1 MRAAISLAGI
11 GELTDVHRFWYR
23 IYVEGMS
30 RHLGDPLTDHQ
41 AEALT
46 DPLVNAGNLFVA
58 RDHNGDIV
66 ATLMTTLAGDH
77 DLGKYEGLYGIDQ
90 LSPTARARSSITT
103 KLMVAEPWRCTRLP
117 MLMARA
123 TYEHALSQGIE
134 RDYIDCNDHLVSF
147 FKRLGYRPHLGRIV
161 HRDYGAVNSMV
172 LQLTDE
178 AHLRKLRSP
187 FLKSLQQHGTPYP
200 DAAIDNLCER
210 PAVNTQT
217 NNEEQSHVAA

>member
-11 GELTDVHRFWYR
+11 SELTDVHRFWYR
-23 IYVEGMS
+23 IYVEGMN

-41 AEALT
+41 AEELT
-46 DPLVNAGNLFVA
+46 DPLITAGNLFVA
-58 RDHNGDIV
+58 RDENGDIV

-77 DLGKYEGLYGIDQ
+77 DLGKYEGLYGIDR
-90 LSPTARARSSITT
+90 LAPAERARSSITT

-117 MLMARA
+117 MLMARS
-123 TYEHALSQGIE
+123 TYEHALSQGVE

-178 AHLRKLRSP
+178 AHLRAMRSP
-187 FLKSLQQHGTPYP
+187 FLKSLQEYATPYSSRTA
-200 DAAIDNLCER
+200 DSLCEI
-210 PAVNTQT
+210 PAVKRT
-217 NNEEQSHVAA
+217 NEEHNHVAA